1 MKLRSLSELEQAV
14 DRETAWRKRELTTIL
29 FQAREARSSKA
40 PTTLRAGVALL
51 YAHWEG
57 WIKNIATFYI
67 EYVAQQRL
75 TYDELSTPLLAIA
88 LKRKMTELG
97 EAKTVGPHIDFAVFL
112 RNELSD
118 TAHLNAQGAV
128 ITEANLSS
136 ALLRDIVRRLGLDY
150 RPYELQA
157 NLIDRGL
164 LYRRNHIAHGEC
176 LEVDIAE
183 FELLHSEITD
193 LLARF
198 ANEALN
204 HATMRCY
211 RV

>member
-29 FQAREARSSKA
+29 FEAREARSSKA

-75 TYDELSTPLLAIA
+75 TYDELSTPLFAVA

-97 EAKTVGPHIDFAVFL
+97 EATTVGPHIDFAVFL
-112 RNELSD
+112 RSELSS
-118 TAHLNAQGAV
+118 AARLSAQGAV

-136 ALLRDIVRRLGLDY
+136 SLLRDIVRRLGLDY

-157 NLIDRGL
+157 NLIDQRL
-164 LYRRNHIAHGEC
+164 LYRRNNIAHGEY
-176 LEVDIAE
+176 LAVDIAE

-193 LLARF
+193 LLGRF

-204 HATMRCY
+204 HAATCSY

>member
-1 MKLRSLSELEQAV
+1 VKLRSLSELEQAV
-14 DRETAWRKRELTTIL
+14 DRETAWRKRELTNIL
-29 FQAREARSSKA
+29 FLAREARSSKA
-40 PTTLRAGVALL
+40 PTALRAGVALL

-75 TYDELSTPLLAIA
+75 TYEQLSTPFFAVA
-88 LKRKMTELG
+88 LKRKITELG
-97 EAKTVGPHIDFAVFL
+97 EAATVASHIDFAVFL
-112 RNELSD
+112 RNDLSGAARLS
-118 TAHLNAQGAV
+118 TQGAV

-136 ALLRDIVRRLGLDY
+136 SLLRDIVRRLGLDY

-164 LYRRNHIAHGEC
+164 LYRRNNIAHGEY

-193 LLARF
+193 LLRRF
-198 ANEALN
+198 AREALN
-204 HATMRCY
+204 HAATRSY